1 MNEPLLLIAVG
12 FFFIAAIYSSVGFGG
27 GSSYLALLALT
38 ITDINLIKTTG
49 LLCNL
54 IVVSTGTYLYIRQG
68 YFNWKK
74 FLPITLCS
82 VPAAFLGARVHLT
95 PKSFFISLGF
105 VLVLSGAMLLLQM
118 FLKPSAATEKG
129 KELSWP
135 VNIGLGAG
143 TGFLSGLVG
152 IGGGILLSP
161 ILNLMKWD
169 TAKRIAALASFF
181 ILVNSVAGLL
191 GQASAGKFVLDT
203 KLVPILLLAVFL
215 GGQLGTRIS
224 LKLIKPAAVRGLT
237 GVLVMYIG
245 VKLVLKYTVQVDI

>member
-1 MNEPLLLIAVG
+1 MNEPLLLVAVG

-27 GSSYLALLALT
+27 GSSYLAMLALT

-68 YFNWKK
+68 YFDKKK
-74 FLPITLCS
+74 FIPISLCS
-82 VPAAFLGARVHLT
+82 IPAAFLGARVHLT
-95 PKSFFISLGF
+95 PKAFFISLGC
-105 VLVLSGAMLLLQM
+105 VLVLSGIMLLVQV
-118 FLKPSAATEKG
+118 FLKPAAATEKG
-129 KELSWP
+129 CELSWP
-135 VNIGLGAG
+135 ANIGLGAG

-161 ILNLMKWD
+161 ILNLIKWD

-181 ILVNSVAGLL
+181 ILVNSIAGLL

-215 GGQLGTRIS
+215 GGQLGTRVS
-224 LKLIKPAAVRGLT
+224 LKLIKPSSVRGLT